1 MTPFYIAVAKENIKI
16 IKLLLTNKNIDINIM
31 NEMNEIFN
39 FVFFLYYV

>member
-31 NEMNEIFN
+31 NEMNVIFN